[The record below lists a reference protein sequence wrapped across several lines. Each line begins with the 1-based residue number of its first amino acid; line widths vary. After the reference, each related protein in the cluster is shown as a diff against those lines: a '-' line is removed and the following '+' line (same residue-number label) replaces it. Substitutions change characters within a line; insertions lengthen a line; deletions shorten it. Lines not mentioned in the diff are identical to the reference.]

1 MALAFLRRH
10 RWWFNWFLVVIIASF
25 VYFYIPAFHESE
37 TGTPGETL
45 ATVGGLPISVAEFQ
59 RVYAAQR
66 QRMEQIYQGRLDA
79 NLLKQMGLE
88 DQVLEGL
95 VSDRVVLLEAKRLG
109 VSADDA
115 SVADAIS
122 KIPGLQENGHFVGA
136 AEYRRRLEIQGRS
149 VEEFEAAVRS
159 SLLQQRLEAL
169 VTDGVAVAPAEAE
182 LDFRRQSEQIKA
194 EYVLVD
200 SARFKPQASVSDDE
214 VAAWFASKK
223 DAYKLPE
230 RRILSYL
237 LLDQVALEGRVT
249 VTDHE
254 IDVHYQEHRDEFK
267 QEEQAC
273 ASHILVK
280 VKSASSPEGHD
291 DAEARKLAEAILAK
305 LKAGGDFAELAK
317 KSSEDKGSAAS
328 GGDLGC
334 FARGRMVPEFENAA
348 FSMGAGETSELVKS
362 SFGYHVIR
370 LVSHQPESTL
380 PLAAVK
386 DQIRRG
392 LVQERVQALLEEK
405 AQAIAALLGRGRSL
419 EEAAKEQA
427 VPQQKSAPF
436 ARGEA
441 DKAGVLGAPA
451 LLARAF
457 ELKPGEV
464 EKDGFRVAR
473 GRAFIA
479 LAEVQPARAAELKDV
494 SDTIKAEI
502 GTEKASERAR
512 ALAADVKAKAE
523 KTGLEKAALAVGLVR
538 KETPGLVGRGQP
550 LGDLGSGAAL
560 EEVAY
565 ALPEKKLSDPVR
577 TSAGYAVLR
586 VLEKKPFDP
595 VAFEKQKDA
604 LAASLRDSRRRDLFQ
619 AYMSQARQRFQ
630 IERNPVVFRRVASR

>member
-25 VYFYIPAFHESE
+25 IYFYIPAFHGSD

-79 NLLKQMGLE
+79 SMLKQMGLE

-109 VSADDA
+109 VGADDA

-136 AEYRRRLEIQGRS
+136 AEYRRRLESQGRS

-182 LDFRRQSEQIKA
+182 LDFRRKSEQIRA

-200 SARFKPQASVSDDE
+200 SARFKPQANVSDAE
-214 VAAWFASKK
+214 VAAWFASKQ

-249 VTDHE
+249 VTDHDL
-254 IDVHYQEHRDEFK
+254 DVHYQEHREEFK

-280 VKSASSPEGHD
+280 LKSAASQEGHD

-305 LKAGGDFAELAK
+305 LKAGGDFAELAR

-334 FARGRMVPEFENAA
+334 FGRGRMVPEFENAV
-348 FSMGAGETSELVKS
+348 FSMGAGETSDLVKS
-362 SFGYHVIR
+362 SFGYHIIR

-386 DQIRRG
+386 EQIRRS
-392 LVQERVQALLEEK
+392 LVQERVQALMEER
-405 AQAIAALLGRGRSL
+405 AQATAALLRRGRSL
-419 EEAAKEQA
+419 EEAAKEQGVA
-427 VPQQKSAPF
+427 LQKSAPF

-464 EKDGFRVAR
+464 DKAGFRVAR

-479 LAEVQPARAAELKDV
+479 LVEAQPARAAELKDV
-494 SDTIKAEI
+494 SDKIKADI
-502 GTEKASERAR
+502 GVEKASESAR
-512 ALAADVKAKAE
+512 ALASDLKAKAE
-523 KTGLEKAALAVGLVR
+523 KTGLDKAALAAGLVR
-538 KETPGLVGRGQP
+538 KETPGLVSRGQP

-565 ALPEKKLSDPVR
+565 ALPEKTLSNPVR
-577 TSAGYAVLR
+577 TSAGCAILR
-586 VLEKKPFDP
+586 IIEKKPFDP
-595 VAFEKQKDA
+595 VAFEKQKDS
-604 LAASLRDSRRRDLFQ
+604 LVASLRDSRRRDLFQ

-630 IERNPVVFRRVASR
+630 IERNSEAFRRVASR